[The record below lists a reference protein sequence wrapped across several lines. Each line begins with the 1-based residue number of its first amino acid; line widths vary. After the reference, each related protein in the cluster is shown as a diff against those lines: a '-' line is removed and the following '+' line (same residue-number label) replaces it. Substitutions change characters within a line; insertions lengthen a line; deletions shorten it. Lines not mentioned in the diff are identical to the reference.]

1 MTEERKKAGKINA
14 FSVPQ
19 ERALFTEKFSL
30 DISKGCSFVL
40 CLPIDYLEIISQL
53 QGFLLLCVSE
63 AVSLVEKLHLRHNS
77 VFSNTVLS
85 DFLFVFFD
93 DLAVGRALL
102 SHVSWQYRFCS

>member
-1 MTEERKKAGKINA
+1 MTEERKKGRKDKCFFCSTRKGTLYREI
-14 FSVPQ
+14 FF
-19 ERALFTEKFSL
+19 RY
-30 DISKGCSFVL
+30 SKGCSFVL

-85 DFLFVFFD
+85 DFLFVFFY